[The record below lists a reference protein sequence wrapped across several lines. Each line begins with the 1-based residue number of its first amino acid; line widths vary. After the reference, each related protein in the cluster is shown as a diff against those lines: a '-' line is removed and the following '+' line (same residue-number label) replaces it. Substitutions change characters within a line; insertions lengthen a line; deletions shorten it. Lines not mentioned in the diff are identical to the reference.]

1 MKKVQ
6 LPELNADKVFDF
18 HKSGKDSEF
27 DSALKKMEGMY
38 DNIFGSESN
47 YDHLFE
53 NLQVDRNP
61 ILDPIDNM
69 VNQIFDPNDV
79 KDNKEYEKLSP

>member
-1 MKKVQ
+1 MILLISSRRFPIIYIMKKYQ

-38 DNIFGSESN
+38 DNIFGS
-47 YDHLFE
+47 
-53 NLQVDRNP
+53 
-61 ILDPIDNM
+61 
-69 VNQIFDPNDV
+69 
-79 KDNKEYEKLSP
+79 

>member
-1 MKKVQ
+1 MKKYQ

-38 DNIFGSESN
+38 DNIFGS
-47 YDHLFE
+47 
-53 NLQVDRNP
+53 
-61 ILDPIDNM
+61 
-69 VNQIFDPNDV
+69 
-79 KDNKEYEKLSP
+79 